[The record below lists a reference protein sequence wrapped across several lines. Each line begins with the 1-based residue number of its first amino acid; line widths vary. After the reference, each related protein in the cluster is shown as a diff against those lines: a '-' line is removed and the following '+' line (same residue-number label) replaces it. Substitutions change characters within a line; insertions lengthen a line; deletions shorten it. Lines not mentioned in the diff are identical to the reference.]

1 MTRQGVLT
9 NRTEAVPTPPEAG
22 RPTTAETDEGADRL
36 RVSGRSLSPALET
49 SVPTSRTSLSP
60 TLAETLITAREAACL
75 TQQDLAERSGVS
87 VRAIRNLETG
97 HTSRPRKQSLL
108 LIAKALGL
116 PSEDIGRL
124 MRRPSAGD
132 HHLSAPGPVPFEL
145 PPVPR
150 HSLVG
155 RATHLA
161 SLRAHLSAAK
171 DGHTG
176 RPVIVVGPPG
186 AGKTALVIKAAH
198 GARDRFPDGQVFVDL
213 HPNMSTT
220 PLTPDEIVPR
230 VLRSLGAGPV
240 ADHPEEAAARL
251 RDALSRKC
259 VLVVLD
265 NVDSEAQVRPL
276 LVDGSCHAVLVAA
289 RRELPALTGQFR
301 QSIDAL
307 SDTDAL
313 RVLQDLLGT
322 ARTAAERSAASRVL
336 RFCGGL
342 PLALH
347 IAGLWLSGRPHR
359 SLRDLADRLT
369 NEQDRLR
376 FLRIGDLSLEASVAA
391 YYSSLPTPLRASLLR
406 LRNVNGDFSADDM
419 VTEVTPSSGMAA
431 DLLDELVDRHLAYP
445 VTAPPDGQRLYRLH
459 DPVRQYVTYGP
470 VGSWHPDRV
479 KGQIWLPRQA
489 AHRG

>member
-1 MTRQGVLT
+1 M
-9 NRTEAVPTPPEAG
+9 
-22 RPTTAETDEGADRL
+22 
-36 RVSGRSLSPALET
+36 SSP
-49 SVPTSRTSLSP
+49 
-60 TLAETLITAREAACL
+60 LAETLITAREAACL

-97 HTSRPRKQSLL
+97 HTFRPRKQSLL

-116 PSEDIGRL
+116 PSDDIGRL
-124 MRRPSAGD
+124 MRRPSAAD
-132 HHLSAPGPVPFEL
+132 HHPSPRGLLPAEL
-145 PPVPR
+145 PPAPR

-161 SLRAHLSAAK
+161 SLRAHLSAAE

-176 RPVIVVGPPG
+176 RPLVVVGPPG

-213 HPNMSTT
+213 HPTMSTT
-220 PLTPDEIVPR
+220 PLKPDEIVPR

-251 RDALSRKC
+251 RDTLSRKR

-276 LVDGSCHAVLVAA
+276 LIDGSCNAVLVAA
-289 RRELPALTGQFR
+289 RRELPALTGQVR
-301 QSIDAL
+301 QRIDAL
-307 SDTDAL
+307 SDKDAL
-313 RVLQDLLGT
+313 RVLQDQLGT
-322 ARTAAERSAASRVL
+322 ARTAAERSAAHRVL

-342 PLALH
+342 PLALQ

-359 SLRDLADRLT
+359 SLRDLADRLA

-391 YYSSLPTPLRASLLR
+391 YYSSLPTPIQAALLR

-419 VTEVTPSSGMAA
+419 VTEVTPSPGMAA
-431 DLLDELVDRHLAYP
+431 DLLDELVERHLAYA
-445 VTAPPDGQRLYRLH
+445 VTTHTDGQRRYRLH
-459 DPVRQYVTYGP
+459 DSVRQYVAYGP

-479 KGQIWLPRQA
+479 KGEIWVPRQA
-489 AHRG
+489 AHSG